1 MNRRSTLAAGVAGE
15 IRAGRRH
22 LGALP
27 TLYHR
32 FQRLQRC
39 LLEMATTYLC
49 DRRGNHVGWFDVTA
63 EMAEAIK

>member
-1 MNRRSTLAAGVAGE
+1 
-15 IRAGRRH
+15 
-22 LGALP
+22 LP